1 MPASM
6 ISADTGGS
14 AYVAGSSMAMV
25 ATGPMPGS
33 TPISVPSRQP
43 MKAYSRLI
51 GVKATPKPIERL
63 LMRSIFLCPLSTG
76 DEAGPR
82 RELQFQQEDE
92 GEIAADGE
100 HGGQERDFLRLE
112 FLAGQGGHE

>member
-6 ISADTGGS
+6 MRAETGGS

-43 MKAYSRLI
+43 MKQYSRLI
-51 GVKATPKPIERL
+51 GVKATPKPRERL
-63 LMRSIFLCPLSTG
+63 EIRSIFCDPSAG
-76 DEAGPR
+76 DETGPDL
-82 RELQFQQEDE
+82 ELKLQHHDE
-92 GEIAADGE
+92 SEIACDGKN
-100 HGGQERDFLRLE
+100 GGQHDRFLE
-112 FLAGQGGHE
+112 VV

>member
-6 ISADTGGS
+6 MSADTGGS

-43 MKAYSRLI
+43 MKQYSRLI
-51 GVKATPKPIERL
+51 GVKATPKPMERL
-63 LMRSIFLCPLSTG
+63 AIRSMSFSFASAR
-76 DEAGPR
+76 DELGPHG
-82 RELQFQQEDE
+82 ELQLEQHDE
-92 GEIAADGE
+92 GKVAHDAE
-100 HGGQERDFLRLE
+100 HHGKDRHFLPVE
-112 FLAGQGGHE
+112 FVA

>member
-6 ISADTGGS
+6 MSADTGGS

-43 MKAYSRLI
+43 MNAYSRLI
-51 GVKATPKPIERL
+51 GVKATPKPSERL
-63 LMRSIFLCPLSTG
+63 LIRSISMFLSTG
-76 DEAGPR
+76 DEAGPH
-82 RELQFQQEDE
+82 RELQFQQHDE
-92 GEIAADGE
+92 REVAADGQ
-100 HGGQERDFLRLE
+100 HGGEDRD
-112 FLAGQGGHE
+112 

>member
-6 ISADTGGS
+6 ISAATGLRLK
-14 AYVAGSSMAMV
+14 VIGSSMAMV

-51 GVKATPKPIERL
+51 GVNATPKPIERWKI
-63 LMRSIFLCPLSTG
+63 RSMVFSTR
-76 DEAGPR
+76 DEAGPH
-82 RELQFQQEDE
+82 RELQFQQHDE
-92 GEIAADGE
+92 GKVPADGQ
-100 HGGQERDFLRLE
+100 HGGQD
-112 FLAGQGGHE
+112 